1 MNRDQY
7 LARQRRRPESS
18 GTAVPAAAPITI
30 DSDEQEK
37 LIAEITREVEH
48 QTTFFTRVFSG
59 WLLAC
64 GVVLVLCSLKL
75 LLAGRNGEP
84 WPHRAVLENVPD
96 AAFHVTYLGQLLG
109 LYLAHRVA
117 RGSGWHILPGVMLSW
132 TSLFSWLA
140 VFRHFGVTNPL
151 FYWLPLGPA
160 VALAAA
166 VYLFTSQKR
175 LEREVKELEGSRYNL
190 KGA

>member
-7 LARQRRRPESS
+7 LLRRRQRPQSS
-18 GTAVPAAAPITI
+18 GTAVAAAAAPI
-30 DSDEQEK
+30 DSDEQEN
-37 LIAEITREVEH
+37 LIAEIVQEVEH
-48 QTTFFTRVFSG
+48 QATFFTRVFSG

-75 LLAGRNGEP
+75 ILAGRNGEP

-117 RGSGWHILPGVMLSW
+117 GGSGWHILPGVMLSW

-160 VALAAA
+160 VVLAAA
-166 VYLFTSQKR
+166 VYLFTSQKK
-175 LEREVKELEGSRYNL
+175 LESEVEELKGSRYNL